1 MTDDVFQQLTKLVND
16 PSLPPSVNNALRT
29 ARNHYLDETAR
40 EAYWEEN
47 DKVVRQL
54 IKDALYEN
62 DFRIMKRRG
71 DKDQYWLMFDKPMTL
86 DELVGWVTRELNANF
101 DSYVKE
107 ALASDIPWGFACK
120 GPAE

>member
-1 MTDDVFQQLTKLVND
+1 MTDDVFQQLTKLVDD

>member
-1 MTDDVFQQLTKLVND
+1 MTDDVFQQLTKLVDD

-86 DELVGWVTRELNANF
+86 NELVGWVTRELNADF
-101 DSYVKE
+101 ESYVKE

>member
-1 MTDDVFQQLTKLVND
+1 MTDDVFQQLTKLVDD

-107 ALASDIPWGFACK
+107 ALASDMPWGFACK